1 MSVENIRDLLS
12 IRETLQGRA
21 QQARNLIQSMDT
33 IENNI
38 GHLMGNLGNG
48 KVYIDRHLAAEIAA
62 THLADIE
69 AELAK
74 IEAKVEAI
82 NTLLAD

>member
-21 QQARNLIQSMDT
+21 QQAHNLIQSMDM

-38 GHLMGNLGNG
+38 GHLMGNLGSG
-48 KVYIDRHLAAEIAA
+48 KVYIDRHLTAEIAA